1 MKIIIEKYC
10 KLGYFNREL
19 KNSVHDYLVEA
30 RSIKSE
36 DYEYRVN
43 LINEIISI
51 LNSSPENISS
61 IFYRSQLAKRKDN
74 KKYLYG
80 YLTDV
85 IEKEIPDTNRSI
97 CNDAIVLLSHAETTS
112 DEDFI
117 QGWLPDLTLNLF
129 YYESINTILDEC
141 PEMFKNQTFY
151 NRFIC
156 VLNRNN
162 ELSKN
167 ETYKTNKKFVKEV
180 NRKIKKV

>member
-1 MKIIIEKYC
+1 M
-10 KLGYFNREL
+10 
-19 KNSVHDYLVEA
+19 
-30 RSIKSE
+30 
-36 DYEYRVN
+36 
-43 LINEIISI
+43 INEIISI
-51 LNSSPENISS
+51 LNSSPEHMSKE
-61 IFYRSQLAKRKDN
+61 FYRIQLAKRKDN
-74 KKYLYG
+74 KKYLYD
-80 YLTDV
+80 YPIDV
-85 IEKEIPDTNRSI
+85 IDKEIPNANRSI